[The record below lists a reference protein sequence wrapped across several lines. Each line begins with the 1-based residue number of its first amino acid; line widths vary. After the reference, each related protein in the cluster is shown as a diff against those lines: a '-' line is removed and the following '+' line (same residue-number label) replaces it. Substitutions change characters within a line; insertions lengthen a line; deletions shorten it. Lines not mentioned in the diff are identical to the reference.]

1 MNKKEIT
8 IRGKQYPVCF
18 DMQTIINFEEIT
30 SQQFFIGVQ
39 FDTLKNRIA
48 IVFAAILSADKDTDL
63 DFATFMGE
71 KDFDTMRQ
79 IIEAYG
85 VVAQLMGEFFKVSDV
100 EKNNT
105 PKPTNKG
112 KEKSGKN

>member
-1 MNKKEIT
+1 
-8 IRGKQYPVCF
+8 
-18 DMQTIINFEEIT
+18 
-30 SQQFFIGVQ
+30 
-39 FDTLKNRIA
+39 
-48 IVFAAILSADKDTDL
+48 
-63 DFATFMGE
+63 
-71 KDFDTMRQ
+71 MRQ

-85 VVAQLMGEFFKVSDV
+85 VVAQLMGEFFKVSDI

>member
-8 IRGKQYPVCF
+8 LRGKQYPVCF

-30 SQQFFIGVQ
+30 SQQFFTGVE

-63 DFATFMGE
+63 DFATFMGK
-71 KDFDTMRQ
+71 KDLETMQQ
-79 IIEAYG
+79 IIKAYG
-85 VVAQLMGEFFKVSDV
+85 VVAQLAGEFFKVSDV
-100 EKNNT
+100 EKKNT
-105 PKPTNKG
+105 PEPTI
-112 KEKSGKN
+112 EEEEESGKN